1 MSAVL
6 SVLLQQLPVLNRAS
20 LWFGVRMQQSELV
33 FVGRSFGNGIHT
45 DLFTA
50 SENVELIYK
59 TANLAAKVGNYVGIS
74 MGCFE
79 I

>member
-1 MSAVL
+1 MVNS
-6 SVLLQQLPVLNRAS
+6 
-20 LWFGVRMQQSELV
+20 
-33 FVGRSFGNGIHT
+33 

-50 SENVELIYK
+50 PQNAELIYK

-74 MGCFE
+74 MDCFE